1 MPSFINFQDDSTYP
15 GQKFRRMVGRQQDLA
30 QGFDDP
36 NSFKVKVSTDIP
48 GKLEA
53 SPGIAWIKDELGGVY
68 FVERERDPLYV
79 NTVGTAGT
87 IILRVKDLKLF
98 DGENALVLEAVPT
111 GTAIPVRSL
120 RLATYTG
127 SNADAVVTDVRLT
140 TTGQFIVSRSGPSN
154 YGAPN
159 TGTMGLALFS
169 PGTQYTDLTTGIRYV
184 KATDGTWTRDKGDVG
199 TEVYTGSVNPTTAL
213 GKDKDFY
220 IRSDTGDM
228 WKRSPTSWGSS
239 LGSLKGPKGDQGI
252 QGIQGPKGDP
262 GTGSGTVTAI
272 NSVAPNG
279 AGNVTLT
286 AANIGAASST
296 GGVSSG
302 FFGIDGASGTYR
314 SLVMRS
320 AGVDRW
326 QIQNDGVVE
335 GGSNAGSNL
344 RFDARADDG
353 TDLGVALYLRRSD
366 KRAGVGTVTLHG
378 DATLTSQGAVA
389 ARDQAADPATATG
402 GAYFYSKGG
411 KAFVKQGDGTVF
423 QVGAAA
429 SSSKSTTITTPAVG
443 SYIIWQAPTD
453 CTVTAVRGV
462 RVGGTAATINASV
475 NALDLLPL
483 DLSLTTA
490 GSWLAGP
497 NLQNFNVKAGDSL
510 TVQVRSV
517 SGSPSALTVQ
527 IDVKGV

>member
-1 MPSFINFQDDSTYP
+1 MTMPSFINFQDDSTYP

-68 FVERERDPLYV
+68 FVERERDALYV

-87 IILRVKDLKLF
+87 IILRVKDLKLL
-98 DGENALVLEAVPT
+98 DGENALVLEAIPT

-127 SNADAVVTDVRLT
+127 SNADAVVTDVRLS

-184 KATDGTWTRDKGDVG
+184 KATDGTWIRDKGDIG

-220 IRSDTGDM
+220 IRTDTGDM

-272 NSVAPNG
+272 NTVAPDG

-286 AANIGAASST
+286 ASNVGAWPST
-296 GGVSSG
+296 GGATTG
-302 FFGIDGASGTYR
+302 FI
-314 SLVMRS
+314 
-320 AGVDRW
+320 
-326 QIQNDGVVE
+326 
-335 GGSNAGSNL
+335 NAAQGL
-344 RFDARADDG
+344 R
-353 TDLGVALYLRRSD
+353 
-366 KRAGVGTVTLHG
+366 
-378 DATLTSQGAVA
+378 ATLTANNFNSIITDQPATTTSRVA
-389 ARDQAADPATATG
+389 IMRVGGVDKFSLGNTGDLTIGGSYITPTQVIAKDVAADPSTVSASIQL
-402 GAYFYSKGG
+402 YSKAGLPYI
-411 KAFVKQGDGTVF
+411 KQGNGTVF

-429 SSSKSTTITTPAVG
+429 SSSKSTTITTPVVG

>member
-1 MPSFINFQDDSTYP
+1 
-15 GQKFRRMVGRQQDLA
+15 MVGRQQDLA

-36 NSFKVKVSTDIP
+36 NSFNVKVSTDIP

-98 DGENALVLEAVPT
+98 DGENALVLEAIPT

-127 SNADAVVTDVRLT
+127 SNADAVLTDVRLS

-184 KATDGTWTRDKGDVG
+184 KATDGTWFRDKGDIG
-199 TEVYTGSVNPTTAL
+199 TEIYTGSVNPTTAL

-220 IRSDTGDM
+220 IRTDTGDM

-239 LGSLKGPKGDQGI
+239 LGSLKGPQGIQGI

-272 NSVAPNG
+272 NSVAPDG
-279 AGNVTLT
+279 AGNVTLN
-286 AANIGAASST
+286 AANVGAFPAT
-296 GGVSSG
+296 GG
-302 FFGIDGASGTYR
+302 
-314 SLVMRS
+314 SLTGYIS
-320 AGVDRW
+320 TTQG
-326 QIQNDGVVE
+326 
-335 GGSNAGSNL
+335 L
-344 RFDARADDG
+344 RAN
-353 TDLGVALYLRRSD
+353 
-366 KRAGVGTVTLHG
+366 VT
-378 DATLTSQGAVA
+378 ATNFNSIIT
-389 ARDQAADPATATG
+389 DQAATTVSRIAVMRVGGVDKFSLGNTGDLTLAGAFITPTQVVAKDVASDPANLSASVQ
-402 GAYFYSKGG
+402 FYSKAGLPYI
-411 KAFVKQGDGTVF
+411 KQGNGTVF
-423 QVGAAA
+423 QVGAAT
-429 SSSKSTTITTPAVG
+429 SSSKSTTITAPTVG
-443 SYIIWQAPTD
+443 QYIVWQAPTA
-453 CTVTAVRGV
+453 CTITAVRAV

-490 GSWLAGP
+490 GSWSTGP
-497 NLQNFNVKAGDSL
+497 NIQNVNMVAGDSL
-510 TVQVRSV
+510 SVYVRSV
-517 SGSPSALTVQ
+517 SGSPSAITIQV
-527 IDVKGV
+527 DVKGV